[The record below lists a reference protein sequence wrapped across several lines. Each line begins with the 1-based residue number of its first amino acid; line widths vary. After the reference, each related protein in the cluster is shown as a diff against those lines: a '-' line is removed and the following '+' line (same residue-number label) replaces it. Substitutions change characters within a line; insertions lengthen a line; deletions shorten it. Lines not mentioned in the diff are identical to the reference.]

1 MSSAAPQSLS
11 RSCSMPAMVRS
22 STGQPMVYS
31 TRRPRLPCV
40 GGGVQR
46 GQVVDDVVGGARAVD
61 ADQHVG
67 APRGGDLGERGVQHR
82 EVIGGGER
90 AGIARALHHRQRV
103 PDVGAPAG
111 QRVKPEPALVGA
123 RRLGLGAGGLDQ
135 GGVQP
140 DDQHRPWPATGLGGG
155 SGQVLA
161 GDRHRGQLPV
171 PGHDRRPR
179 RGPRR
184 GGGPGQP
191 PPGQPV
197 AAQPLGQLVQRPQH
211 RGVRCPTA
219 RDRRSPPGRS
229 SPRCRTGS
237 VAPAANAHAASTSAR
252 PRCRSGMNP
261 ARATTPARPVVRPSR
276 SANNRGST
284 TPAWATV
291 PAPPTSTVSPCDQ
304 ASAGSPTSGRVLVV
318 FT

>member
-1 MSSAAPQSLS
+1 M
-11 RSCSMPAMVRS
+11 
-22 STGQPMVYS
+22 
-31 TRRPRLPCV
+31 
-40 GGGVQR
+40 
-46 GQVVDDVVGGARAVD
+46 
-61 ADQHVG
+61 
-67 APRGGDLGERGVQHR
+67 
-82 EVIGGGER
+82 IGGGER

-111 QRVKPEPALVGA
+111 QRVKAEPALVGA

-140 DDQHRPWPATGLGGG
+140 DHQHRPWPATGRGGG
-155 SGQVLA
+155 SGQVRA

-179 RGPRR
+179 RGPGR

-211 RGVRCPTA
+211 RGVRRPT
-219 RDRRSPPGRS
+219 PGTEDLRLARS

-237 VAPAANAHAASTSAR
+237 VAPAANAHVASTSAR

-261 ARATTPARPVVRPSR
+261 ARATTSARPVVRPSR
-276 SANNRGST
+276 SASNRGST

-291 PAPPTSTVSPCDQ
+291 PAPPTSTGESLRPGQRGIADPWPGACSLHLKGVPSWGSCRSRQSAFSQVRGTFPRSDTPKTHDQ
-304 ASAGSPTSGRVLVV
+304 TPAVNTRGVRHNSSDPDGYRR
-318 FT
+318 